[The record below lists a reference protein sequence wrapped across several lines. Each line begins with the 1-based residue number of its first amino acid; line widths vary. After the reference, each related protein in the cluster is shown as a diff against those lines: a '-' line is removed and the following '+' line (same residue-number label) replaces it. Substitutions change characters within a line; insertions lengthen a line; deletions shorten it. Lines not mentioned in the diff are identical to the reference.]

1 MSLPCLSVPHLSRK
15 EGSEGQARAF
25 RARFATRGMGG
36 LMAFDKAALGRDFD
50 RSGKPKG
57 A

>member
-1 MSLPCLSVPHLSRK
+1 VSLPCLSVPHLSRK